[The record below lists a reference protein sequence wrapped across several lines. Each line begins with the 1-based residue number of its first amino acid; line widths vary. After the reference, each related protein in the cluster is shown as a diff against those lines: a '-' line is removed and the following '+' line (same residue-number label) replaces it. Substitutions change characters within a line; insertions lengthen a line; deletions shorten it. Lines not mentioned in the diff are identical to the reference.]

1 MPANGPAFCPPRRPL
16 GVWVL
21 RTAYDVLAVLDGES
35 ANVYSPTV
43 RRRLRRS
50 SCIGRYYCRPST
62 PFVPHERGR
71 SGMVPTALTNKRE
84 RLLEAEVAQKFLAEL
99 VVRPLLSDEYVSV
112 DGTHN
117 VDLAFDGELPGKGR
131 VR

>member
-1 MPANGPAFCPPRRPL
+1 
-16 GVWVL
+16 
-21 RTAYDVLAVLDGES
+21 
-35 ANVYSPTV
+35 
-43 RRRLRRS
+43 
-50 SCIGRYYCRPST
+50 
-62 PFVPHERGR
+62 
-71 SGMVPTALTNKRE
+71 MVPTALTNKRE